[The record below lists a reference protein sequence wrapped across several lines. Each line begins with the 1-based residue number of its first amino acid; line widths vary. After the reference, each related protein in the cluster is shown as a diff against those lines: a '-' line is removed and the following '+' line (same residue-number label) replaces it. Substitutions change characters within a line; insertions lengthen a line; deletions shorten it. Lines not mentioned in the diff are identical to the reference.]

1 MKILSPKAAKE
12 LNLKSIPD
20 FVFEAFNN
28 LLIKNYDDC
37 CVILHVTEEI
47 IKVCTIP
54 GGISEDDIYRNGWLN
69 MNIEEMDGTLNM
81 SVMEIFLNSFLSLK
95 DNIIKSTYSGL
106 DN

>member
-54 GGISEDDIYRNGWLN
+54 GGISEDDIYRNGWDV
-69 MNIEEMDGTLNM
+69 EYECDGNF
-81 SVMEIFLNSFLSLK
+81 SKFIFK
-95 DNIIKSTYSGL
+95 PKG
-106 DN
+106 